1 MVQSSTTEGV
11 QPQLQAQKLSQW
23 ETLGQSLASVAPTA
37 TPALVAPLVLAASGK
52 ASWIAYL
59 LATIGIAC
67 IAFQVNLFAEKTS
80 SPGSLYSFVHDSLG
94 KWPSLLA
101 GWALVIAYA
110 GTASAVTGG
119 VTSYAWSL
127 SHLPSARPGVVAAS
141 SITAVAV
148 LIAAAL
154 AYRDV
159 QISARVMLWI
169 EASSIL
175 LILALFLWPGEGS
188 ALRVDRSQLQFAG
201 TSIASVRSGLVLA
214 IFSFVGFESAAS
226 LGSEAV
232 NPRKTIPR
240 AIRWT
245 ALVSGAFFI
254 FTAYAENI
262 GFQGAATPLQQTS
275 APLQLLAHLRGLPAF
290 APLLAIGSVVS
301 FFACTLACITAGART
316 LFGMSH
322 DGYISPLFGRAHA
335 SNRTPHAAVIL
346 TAILAFLPAVV
357 LTIHHVSPFDVYG
370 WLGTVATDGFVSAYL
385 LVSIAAFRLSYRDR
399 TLTPLKVTL
408 SLGSFAALVLALWSA
423 LDPSAP
429 GPYNWLPY
437 AYLVLLFSGLGIS
450 YRASRPAGTSCSGG
464 CCCSCE

>member
-1 MVQSSTTEGV
+1 MVQGTPTEEV
-11 QPQLQAQKLSQW
+11 QPQLQAEKLSQW

-37 TPALVAPLVLAASGK
+37 TPAMVAPLVLAASGK

-59 LATIGIAC
+59 LATLGIAC

-80 SPGSLYSFVHDSLG
+80 SPGSLYSFVHESLG

-127 SHLPSARPGVVAAS
+127 LHISGSQPGAAALS
-141 SITAVAV
+141 IITAVAV
-148 LIAAAL
+148 VIAAAL

-175 LILALFLWPGEGS
+175 LILALFLWPGKGS
-188 ALRVDRSQLQFAG
+188 ALRLDRSQLQLAG
-201 TSIASVRSGLVLA
+201 TSVASVRSGLILA

-232 NPRKTIPR
+232 NPKKTIPR

-245 ALVSGAFFI
+245 ALASGAFFI

-262 GFQGAATPLQQTS
+262 GFQGASTTLQQTA

-290 APLLAIGSVVS
+290 APLLAAGSVVS
-301 FFACTLACITAGART
+301 FFACTLACVTAGART
-316 LFGMSH
+316 LFRMSR
-322 DGYISPLFGRAHA
+322 DGYVSTLFGRAHTT
-335 SNRTPHAAVIL
+335 NHTPHAAVIL
-346 TAILAFLPAVV
+346 TAILAFLPAIV
-357 LTIHHVSPFDVYG
+357 LTLRHVSPFDVYG
-370 WLGTVATDGFVSAYL
+370 WLGTVATDGFITAYL
-385 LVSIAAFRLSYRDR
+385 LVSIAAFGRSYRER
-399 TLTPLKVTL
+399 TLGPLKVTL
-408 SLGSFAALVLALWSA
+408 SLGSFTALALALWSA
-423 LDPSAP
+423 VDPSAP
-429 GPYNWLPY
+429 PPYIWLPY
-437 AYLVLLFSGLGIS
+437 AYLALLFLGLGLS
-450 YRASRPAGTSCSGG
+450 CLAGRPDGKSCSEG
-464 CCCSCE
+464 CHCSHE

>member
-1 MVQSSTTEGV
+1 MVQGSTTEEV
-11 QPQLQAQKLSQW
+11 QPQLQTEKLSQW

-37 TPALVAPLVLAASGK
+37 TPAMVVPLVLAASGK

-59 LATIGIAC
+59 LATLGIAC
-67 IAFQVNLFAEKTS
+67 IAFQVNLFAEKTG
-80 SPGSLYSFVHDSLG
+80 SPGSLYSFVHGALG

-110 GTASAVTGG
+110 GTASAITGG

-127 SHLPSARPGVVAAS
+127 VHTSGAQPGVAAAS
-141 SITAVAV
+141 IITAVAV
-148 LIAAAL
+148 LIAASL

-169 EASSIL
+169 EACSIL
-175 LILALFLWPGEGS
+175 LILVLFLWPGKGS
-188 ALRVDRSQLQFAG
+188 ALHLDRSQFRLAG
-201 TSIASVRSGLVLA
+201 VNIASVRSGLVLA

-232 NPRKTIPR
+232 DPRKTISR

-245 ALVSGAFFI
+245 ALLSGGFFI

-262 GFQGAATPLQQTS
+262 GFQGASTALQQTS
-275 APLQLLAHLRGLPAF
+275 APLQLLARLRDLPVF

-316 LFGMSH
+316 LFRMSR
-322 DGYISPLFGRAHA
+322 DGYVSSLFGRAHA

-346 TAILAFLPAVV
+346 
-357 LTIHHVSPFDVYG
+357 
-370 WLGTVATDGFVSAYL
+370 
-385 LVSIAAFRLSYRDR
+385 
-399 TLTPLKVTL
+399 
-408 SLGSFAALVLALWSA
+408 
-423 LDPSAP
+423 
-429 GPYNWLPY
+429 
-437 AYLVLLFSGLGIS
+437 
-450 YRASRPAGTSCSGG
+450 
-464 CCCSCE
+464 